1 MKAQKLILDQV
12 DNNINT
18 LKKAQNVNIPYSG
31 WVFSIR
37 KALNMSLRQL
47 GNRMNITPQSV
58 KEIEEREKN
67 GTISIKV
74 LKQTANSLN
83 MKFIYGFIPANDSLE
98 KMIEEKANKI
108 AKDIVIKTSNNMKL
122 EDQENSDIRIKKA
135 IDEKT
140 DEIVTKMPRYLWD

>member
-1 MKAQKLILDQV
+1 
-12 DNNINT
+12 
-18 LKKAQNVNIPYSG
+18 
-31 WVFSIR
+31 
-37 KALNMSLRQL
+37 
-47 GNRMNITPQSV
+47 
-58 KEIEEREKN
+58 
-67 GTISIKV
+67 
-74 LKQTANSLN
+74 